1 MDGVLTHTAHV
12 VVSPIG
18 HIVLTPTHVDTNR
31 ADAILAAA
39 GATSLDFGWS
49 RRDGYF
55 GESLYAP
62 DAKVADVL
70 VAHGW
75 SVTSSSEHVGMV
87 GTSIDLSD
95 EDLAGFA
102 GDFDHRVGGEL

>member
-1 MDGVLTHTAHV
+1 MDAVLTRTAHV

-31 ADAILAAA
+31 VDAILAAA

-49 RRDGYF
+49 YRDGYF
-55 GESLYAP
+55 GEALYSP
-62 DAKVADVL
+62 DAMVADVL
-70 VAHGW
+70 AAHGW

-102 GDFDHRVGGEL
+102 RDFDRHVGGAL